1 MKNRSSARDET
12 YNFLLKHSLFQ
23 IAQDYVTI
31 IQHIISNYIA
41 LHCTT
46 LPYIK
51 IELTIATTATK
62 KNTATK
68 LAEVYSS

>member
-23 IAQDYVTI
+23 ITQDYVTI

-41 LHCTT
+41 LDCTT